1 MTAMPKRK
9 LTVVKQPGKT
19 AAVLK
24 LTDKSKTVLI
34 KGGGNFD
41 YFCGECQTVLVEG
54 VQQDKCLGL
63 VLVCNKCGSFNAALF
78 RTDGPQ

>member
-1 MTAMPKRK
+1 M
-9 LTVVKQPGKT
+9 KQPGKS

-41 YFCGECQTVLVEG
+41 YLCGECETILMEG
-54 VQQDKCLGL
+54 VPEDKCLGL
-63 VLVCNKCGSFNAALF
+63 VLLCNKCGSLNAGLL
-78 RTDGPQ
+78 RTNGPQ

>member
-1 MTAMPKRK
+1 MPKGK
-9 LTVVKQPGKT
+9 LTVMKQPGKT
-19 AAVLK
+19 AAILK

-41 YFCGECQTVLVEG
+41 YVCGECETILMEG

-63 VLVCNKCGSFNAALF
+63 VLLCNKCGSFNAALL
-78 RTDGPQ
+78 RTNGPQ

>member
-1 MTAMPKRK
+1 MPKCK
-9 LTVVKQPGKT
+9 LTVVKQPGQA

-34 KGGGNFD
+34 KGGGEFD
-41 YFCGECQTVLVEG
+41 YFCGECETVLIEG

-63 VLVCNKCGSFNAALF
+63 VLVCNKCGSLNATLVRAN
-78 RTDGPQ
+78 GPQ